1 MRSLYISLLIAD
13 LAEPSNRP
21 SPYPLLPGPLSMLHW
36 LGYPT
41 SPGPLQIRAEGGT
54 GIVGRTL
61 HLSPFV
67 ARYRGLERQ

>member
-1 MRSLYISLLIAD
+1 
-13 LAEPSNRP
+13 
-21 SPYPLLPGPLSMLHW
+21 MLHW